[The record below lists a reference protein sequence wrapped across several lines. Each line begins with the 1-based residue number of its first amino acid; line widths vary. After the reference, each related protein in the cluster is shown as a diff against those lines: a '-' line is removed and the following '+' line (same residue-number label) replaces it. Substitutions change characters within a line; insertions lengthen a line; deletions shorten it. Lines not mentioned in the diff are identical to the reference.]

1 MMDEKA
7 LIRLNLRSR
16 KLYRW
21 ELRQG
26 RVNVDLDASTASSSR
41 LEDERAPRTPSRGCG
56 QRGMAC

>member
-7 LIRLNLRSR
+7 LIRLNLRSH

-26 RVNVDLDASTASSSR
+26 RIDVDLNASTASSA
-41 LEDERAPRTPSRGCG
+41 LP
-56 QRGMAC
+56 